1 MNLTHQDEALPH
13 IVIEDRKDA
22 LNNVKQV
29 LPNDVKIQVA
39 DGEVWSNKA
48 LLSTSSEYFSAML
61 DGDKFK
67 EGQEGVGSLEMY
79 NKEVV
84 SIVINYFYSGEIS
97 CKVKFDVFVFVL
109 MMVLMM
115 VLMLVLMLVL
125 RLVLMFLT
133 CILNIIFY
141 IF

>member
-1 MNLTHQDEALPH
+1 MSLSPPPDDEG
-13 IVIEDRKDA
+13 EDFP
-22 LNNVKQV
+22 NNVIDDRGEVVSNMKKL
-29 LPNDVKIQVA
+29 LPDDVKIKVA
-39 DGEVWSNKA
+39 DGEVWANKA

-109 MMVLMM
+109 MMVLM
-115 VLMLVLMLVL
+115 LVLTVVFMDG
-125 RLVLMFLT
+125 
-133 CILNIIFY
+133 
-141 IF
+141 